1 MKIVV
6 DTNVFVSASLVAGSP
21 PARIIDAWQEEGK
34 YQLVVSPAILAEL
47 NEVLFYP
54 KIRQI
59 SRWTK
64 EEVEALLKA
73 LERLAIQ
80 VPGKLSIKV
89 IEADPDDDKFLIAAI
104 EAKADYI
111 ISGDS
116 HLKSLKDLSRD

>member
-59 SRWTK
+59 SRWIK